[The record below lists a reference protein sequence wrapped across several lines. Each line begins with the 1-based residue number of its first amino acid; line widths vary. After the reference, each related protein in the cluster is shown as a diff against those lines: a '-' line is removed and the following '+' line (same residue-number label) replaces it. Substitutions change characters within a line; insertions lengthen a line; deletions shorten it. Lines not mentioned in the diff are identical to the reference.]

1 MHMTE
6 IYSLD
11 AVRVNILY
19 LDQLR
24 RLFTRWVHQN
34 AAGNKNKKWEEL
46 QDASTRQDAPPS
58 QRGTMIARCFLM
70 MCRQKSLVP
79 DLFNVELLHEFLQQT
94 LPPITQGEIDF
105 YEREELLRWA
115 NDENATSADEPMRDS
130 KGEEMEPA
138 LQFHEFL
145 FMLGLIAK
153 RCITTSMKT
162 QE

>member
-46 QDASTRQDAPPS
+46 QDASTR
-58 QRGTMIARCFLM
+58 
-70 MCRQKSLVP
+70 
-79 DLFNVELLHEFLQQT
+79 
-94 LPPITQGEIDF
+94 
-105 YEREELLRWA
+105 
-115 NDENATSADEPMRDS
+115 
-130 KGEEMEPA
+130 
-138 LQFHEFL
+138 
-145 FMLGLIAK
+145 
-153 RCITTSMKT
+153 
-162 QE
+162 